1 MTVSKAGAAIAA
13 GLMAVAA
20 TVTTAQG
27 HGMGGPDPA
36 MIGQMQCMGPGM
48 MGQMGPGTMGPGMQ
62 GGMMGPGMQSGMM
75 GPGTQGGMGPGMQ
88 GGMMGPSMQ
97 GGMMDPGT
105 MGPMRALRVT
115 PTVHITTDDVRH
127 FLEHHL
133 AQHGFE
139 HLKVGE
145 VTQTDQDTIT
155 ADVVTTEDSVA
166 IRLLIDT
173 HTGWV
178 KDLS

>member
-1 MTVSKAGAAIAA
+1 
-13 GLMAVAA
+13 
-20 TVTTAQG
+20 
-27 HGMGGPDPA
+27 
-36 MIGQMQCMGPGM
+36 
-48 MGQMGPGTMGPGMQ
+48 MGPGMQ
-62 GGMMGPGMQSGMM
+62 GGMMGPGMQGGMM
-75 GPGTQGGMGPGMQ
+75 GPG
-88 GGMMGPSMQ
+88 MQ

>member
-75 GPGTQGGMGPGMQ
+75 SPGTQGGMMGPG
-88 GGMMGPSMQ
+88 MQ

-145 VTQTDQDTIT
+145 VTQTNQDTIT